1 MPALSKEG
9 SLTRVQVVID
19 KALLNKLDEYI
30 KTKARGLN
38 RSQAIKQAI
47 VKYLEGI
54 NENNK

>member
-47 VKYLEGI
+47 VKYLEGVS
-54 NENNK
+54 EVCK